1 MNQFTLT
8 RVVALSALGFLFLIN
23 SCNSPREYLSIAEA
37 VNNKKYIDAIK
48 LANKGIQREP
58 NNMEMHYYKLYALNE
73 LARIMPKPQQRT
85 PVYKDFAKTFAKTNI
100 VWKKENKKLQLN
112 NLHALRLDAWN
123 REFNLMA
130 KLSDDCRSG
139 KSSDWQSVYYY
150 AKNLQAIND
159 DSVRAIPIE
168 AESLVELKQMSSL
181 DSLLN
186 RYEGVYSNQNW
197 YMSAKIM
204 VYINNREAEKALEL
218 LSKIEGKL
226 VPDEI
231 VAAVLDS
238 YTNLDGIL
246 NGITAILPKGTPTT
260 LFNQFVA
267 LILWESILDSSVI
280 DPKFYLAAYTAYSL
294 DKDELSTADE
304 LTLKTNIIDYILSS
318 FTEEEMDFDRTTY
331 TARIYTNIGI
341 KYATLAEKSVGPDK
355 VGYEEDTKYFL
366 DKAMVEWEILLDEFK
381 IDRKNLAATM
391 YKIYLL
397 MGDELTAGELKK
409 EFSL

>member
-1 MNQFTLT
+1 MKQFTLT
-8 RVVALSALGFLFLIN
+8 RVVALSALGFLFFIN

-48 LANKGIQREP
+48 LSNKGIQREP
-58 NNMEMHYYKLYALNE
+58 NNMEMHYYKLFALNE
-73 LARIMPKPQQRT
+73 LARMMPKPQQRT
-85 PVYKDFAKTFAKTNI
+85 PVYKDFARTFAKTNN

-112 NLHALRLDAWN
+112 NLHTMRLDAWN

-130 KLSDDCRSG
+130 KLSSECRAG
-139 KSSDWQSVYYY
+139 KSTDWQGVYYY
-150 AKNLQAIND
+150 AKNLQSIND

-168 AESLVELKQMSSL
+168 AEALFELKEINSL

-197 YMSAKIM
+197 FMTSRIM
-204 VYINNREAEKALEL
+204 VHIHNREAEKALEL
-218 LSKIEGKL
+218 LSKVEGKL
-226 VPDEI
+226 VPDDL

-238 YTNLDGIL
+238 YSSLDGIL
-246 NGITAILPKGTPTT
+246 TGITTILPKGTPTT

-267 LILWESILDSSVI
+267 LILWESILGSSAI
-280 DPKFYLAAYTAYSL
+280 DPKFYAAAYSAYSL
-294 DKDELSTADE
+294 DKDELQTADE
-304 LTLKTNIIDYILSS
+304 LTLKTNIIDFILSS
-318 FTEEEMDFDRTTY
+318 FSEEEMDYDRTTY

-341 KYATLAEKSVGPDK
+341 KYAVLAETAVGPQKTTYEDDK
-355 VGYEEDTKYFL
+355 KYFL

-381 IDRKNLAATM
+381 IDRKTLAGTM

-397 MGDELTAGELKK
+397 MGDELTAGDIKK